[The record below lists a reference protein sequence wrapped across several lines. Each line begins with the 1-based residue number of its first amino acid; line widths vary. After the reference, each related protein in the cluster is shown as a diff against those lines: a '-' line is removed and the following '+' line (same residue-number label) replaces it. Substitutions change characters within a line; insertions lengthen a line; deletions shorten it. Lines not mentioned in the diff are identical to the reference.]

1 MKTPSASTNI
11 GLTLFGE
18 QALAVCL
25 QRIMKRN
32 QWKTNSTSLSC
43 TMLDR
48 ETKVW
53 FYHFNTQSESETW
66 DKSYARLCQNP
77 QENSVFYLDHS
88 S

>member
-1 MKTPSASTNI
+1 MKTPSASTNMDI
-11 GLTLFGE
+11 TLFVLTKIGE

-66 DKSYARLCQNP
+66 D
-77 QENSVFYLDHS
+77 
-88 S
+88 